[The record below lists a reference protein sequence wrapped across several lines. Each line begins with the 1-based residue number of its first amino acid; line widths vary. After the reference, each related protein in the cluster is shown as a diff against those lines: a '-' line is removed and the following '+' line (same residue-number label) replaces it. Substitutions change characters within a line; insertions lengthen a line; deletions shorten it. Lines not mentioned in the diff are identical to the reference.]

1 MKSILFVALLLF
13 ILPIDVATAQS
24 TGTGFVTCT
33 GTDCSACNFVELLNL
48 LIIWLFGIVFVIF
61 AVLMTVAGFGL
72 VTSGGNQSALDA
84 AKTKFSNAI
93 IGILIMMAAWI
104 IVDTLLRGTLAGG
117 AGEIT
122 GYGPWAQ
129 VQCMNQ
135 TTPVEGGGTGELPQA
150 GGTPPNPAI
159 PAACTDD
166 AALMARYSGSPIGV
180 EAPGLRTMI
189 SCYLADPA
197 VAAITD
203 RGQLYT
209 VDRSHPRCSL
219 TNGNSA
225 CGPCSHSNN
234 SMHYGRGSG
243 LGARAVDFNARGGT
257 ESELHTRLRAR
268 QAACGGTI
276 LFEGDHSHISL

>member
-1 MKSILFVALLLF
+1 MKSIVFIALLLF
-13 ILPIDVATAQS
+13 ILPTDVATAQS
-24 TGTGFVTCT
+24 GFVMCD
-33 GTDCSACNFVELLNL
+33 GTDCSACDFVELLNL

-84 AKTKFSNAI
+84 AKSKFTNGI
-93 IGILIMMAAWI
+93 IGIIIMMAAWI

-122 GYGPWAQ
+122 GYGPWAEVDCQ
-129 VQCMNQ
+129 TQ
-135 TTPVEGGGTGELPQA
+135 TTPVEGGGVSELPQA
-150 GGTPPNPAI
+150 GGTPPNTSI

-166 AALMARYSGSPIGV
+166 AALIARYSGSPIGV
-180 EAPGLRTMI
+180 EAPGLRTLI

-225 CGPCSHSNN
+225 CGRCSHSNN

-243 LGARAVDFNARGGT
+243 QGARAVDFNASGGS
-257 ESELHTRLRAR
+257 ESDLNARLRAR
-268 QAACGGTI
+268 QPACGGTI